1 MNSYK
6 YIWHFYYVQQKT
18 CTYMYV
24 YKSVCIV
31 VFFKFMTV
39 HNICCDHYIFL
50 SFVVLKS
57 LNNANLEHQ

>member
-1 MNSYK
+1 
-6 YIWHFYYVQQKT
+6 
-18 CTYMYV
+18 MYV